1 MKQLDAVGGLVL
13 AMARIVQKYRA
24 GIGAP
29 PAGVQENNMDR
40 NGPTLGDLIHVFY
53 EELVA
58 EYKDEELA
66 SVIAAALVN
75 EMILTGNRPDQEI
88 AAA

>member
-1 MKQLDAVGGLVL
+1 
-13 AMARIVQKYRA
+13 
-24 GIGAP
+24 
-29 PAGVQENNMDR
+29 MDR
-40 NGPTLGDLIHVFY
+40 TGTTLGELIHVFY

-66 SVIAAALVN
+66 SVIAAALIN
-75 EMILTGNRPDQEI
+75 EMILTGHQPDQEI

>member
-1 MKQLDAVGGLVL
+1 M
-13 AMARIVQKYRA
+13 
-24 GIGAP
+24 
-29 PAGVQENNMDR
+29 NH

-53 EELVA
+53 EELLA
-58 EYKDEELA
+58 EYQDEELA

-75 EMILTGNRPDQEI
+75 EMILNGNHPDQEI

>member
-1 MKQLDAVGGLVL
+1 ME
-13 AMARIVQKYRA
+13 M
-24 GIGAP
+24 
-29 PAGVQENNMDR
+29 GVQLLRWHEKCRNYPWHRALTHWPWAERREKMDY

-66 SVIAAALVN
+66 SVIAAVLIN
-75 EMILTGNRPDQEI
+75 EMILTGNHPDREI

>member
-1 MKQLDAVGGLVL
+1 
-13 AMARIVQKYRA
+13 
-24 GIGAP
+24 
-29 PAGVQENNMDR
+29 MDM

-66 SVIAAALVN
+66 SVIAAALIN
-75 EMILTGNRPDQEI
+75 EMILTGNHPDQEI

>member
-1 MKQLDAVGGLVL
+1 
-13 AMARIVQKYRA
+13 
-24 GIGAP
+24 
-29 PAGVQENNMDR
+29 MDH

-66 SVIAAALVN
+66 SVIAAVLIN
-75 EMILTGNRPDQEI
+75 EMILTGNHPDREI